1 MTDRLCENMLE
12 LIKDSQ
18 EQDSNSTFCNLNV
31 IVTVRKKLVEKIV
44 IVHFVI

>member
-18 EQDSNSTFCNLNV
+18 EQDSNSTLCNLN
-31 IVTVRKKLVEKIV
+31 TSNANTTK
-44 IVHFVI
+44 FSS